1 MGRGGGGEGGILVL
15 LEGDKGR
22 DENNQSCI
30 GSQVSILYSVV
41 LLFISKSLI
50 PAL

>member
-1 MGRGGGGEGGILVL
+1 ML
-15 LEGDKGR
+15 LEEDKGR